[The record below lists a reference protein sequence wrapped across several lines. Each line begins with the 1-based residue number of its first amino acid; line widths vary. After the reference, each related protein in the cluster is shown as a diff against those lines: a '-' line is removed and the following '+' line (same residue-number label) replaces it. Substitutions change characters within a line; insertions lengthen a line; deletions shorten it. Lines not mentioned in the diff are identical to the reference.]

1 MRIRGQLLLTLALV
15 ALVPLYITGWI
26 ALQANEYARAER
38 EDSALR
44 ARAAEVASAID
55 TYAAATL
62 EGLRAD
68 GHLPGLRRFLAADDE
83 RRTLLV
89 AELVD
94 TLRNTVIK
102 DPIHVTSAALLDRE
116 GRVMVDTELGR
127 TGISEADK
135 AWFKQAV
142 DSGLP
147 SLVGPYFE
155 KDGATLWASE
165 PVRDGGGLIVG
176 VLRLRIAAARLQEFV
191 RQDPAREGSGSF
203 SILIDSAGVA
213 IAHGGDA
220 RLQGRVVIGA
230 DAATLTRLVNERRV
244 ATDLPGSLK
253 RSEALAEGMN
263 WVDVDSDGE
272 VERVAVVPLRVAP
285 WRLALVEPRQNYFAP
300 YARLTMVVLAMGL
313 LLTGLIVGAAWLV
326 SARIAKPLVQ
336 LTDAA
341 ERIGSGSAADLPT
354 GASGEIGQLARAFE
368 ARDHR
373 LRESREALEALNAT
387 LEARVEARTVELTQ
401 ALERLEMAQDELVRS
416 EKFSALG
423 NLVAGIA
430 HELNTPIGNSV
441 TVASALIAQSRKLKQ
456 DVEAS
461 QLRRSSLLEYVDN
474 LQDAASL
481 LDRNLERAR
490 DLVASFKQ
498 VSVDRVSEKRRVFDL
513 AVTVRE
519 LVTTMMPL
527 LRKHGVEVELLLEE
541 GISVDSYPGPL
552 GQVLTNFINNAL
564 IHAFDGRDQGR
575 LSLTAARH
583 GADACVITCA
593 DDGVGIPADQI
604 NRIFDP
610 FFTTK
615 LGRGGSG
622 LGLSIVYNLVNGV
635 LGGRIEVTSRPGEGT
650 RFSVFIPLTAH
661 PGHDMEED
669 DADVDSAGV

>member
-1 MRIRGQLLLTLALV
+1 
-15 ALVPLYITGWI
+15 
-26 ALQANEYARAER
+26 
-38 EDSALR
+38 
-44 ARAAEVASAID
+44 
-55 TYAAATL
+55 
-62 EGLRAD
+62 
-68 GHLPGLRRFLAADDE
+68 
-83 RRTLLV
+83 
-89 AELVD
+89 
-94 TLRNTVIK
+94 
-102 DPIHVTSAALLDRE
+102 
-116 GRVMVDTELGR
+116 
-127 TGISEADK
+127 
-135 AWFKQAV
+135 
-142 DSGLP
+142 
-147 SLVGPYFE
+147 
-155 KDGATLWASE
+155 
-165 PVRDGGGLIVG
+165 
-176 VLRLRIAAARLQEFV
+176 
-191 RQDPAREGSGSF
+191 
-203 SILIDSAGVA
+203 
-213 IAHGGDA
+213 
-220 RLQGRVVIGA
+220 
-230 DAATLTRLVNERRV
+230 
-244 ATDLPGSLK
+244 
-253 RSEALAEGMN
+253 
-263 WVDVDSDGE
+263 
-272 VERVAVVPLRVAP
+272 
-285 WRLALVEPRQNYFAP
+285 
-300 YARLTMVVLAMGL
+300 MGL